1 MNRENKLK
9 IRVLLV
15 DDHPLVL
22 AGVRS
27 SLLKYDRFE
36 IVGEAASGPEAI
48 NRAKEC
54 LPDVVVM
61 DITMPGMNGL
71 EATKCLRAICPQ
83 TKVLILTVH
92 EKKEF
97 IREMIQAGARGYV
110 RKNTPP
116 SDLVSAIEAV
126 YCGEVF
132 FMPDVA
138 QAFFTEYV
146 LNAGKMDDA
155 SPKRLSKREH
165 EVLSL
170 IVDGLANKDIADRL
184 QLSVRTAEKHRQRIM
199 EKLGIHRATE
209 LVKFAITR
217 GFVNLSAESIPF
229 MSAAQP
235 ASERKTV

>member
-1 MNRENKLK
+1 MNGDPKLK

-27 SLLKYDRFE
+27 SLVKYDRFD
-36 IVGEAASGPEAI
+36 IVGEAAGGPEAI
-48 NRAKEC
+48 NRAKET

-97 IREMIQAGARGYV
+97 IREMIQSGARGYV

-116 SDLVSAIEAV
+116 AELALAIESV
-126 YCGEVF
+126 HRGEVY

-138 QAFFTEYV
+138 QAFFREYV
-146 LNAGKMDDA
+146 LNAGRMEDS
-155 SPKRLSKREH
+155 SPKRLSKREQ
-165 EVLSL
+165 EVLRL
-170 IVDGLANKDIADRL
+170 IVDGLANKEIADRL

-209 LVKFAITR
+209 LVRVAITR
-217 GFVNLSAESIPF
+217 GFVNLNTDSIPF
-229 MSAAQP
+229 LPPSQVP
-235 ASERKTV
+235 ERRTL

>member
-1 MNRENKLK
+1 MNGDTKLK
-9 IRVLLV
+9 IKVLLV

-27 SLLKYDRFE
+27 SLVKYDRFE
-36 IVGEAASGPEAI
+36 IVGEASSGPEAI

-83 TKVLILTVH
+83 TQVLILTVH

-97 IREMIQAGARGYV
+97 IREMIQAGARGYL
-110 RKNTPP
+110 RKNSPP
-116 SDLVSAIEAV
+116 AELVAAIESIFR
-126 YCGEVF
+126 GEVY

-138 QAFFTEYV
+138 QAFFKEYV
-146 LNAGKMDDA
+146 LSAGKMDES
-155 SPKRLSKREH
+155 SPKKLSRREH
-165 EVLSL
+165 EVLRL
-170 IVDGLANKDIADRL
+170 IVDGLANKEIADRL

-209 LVKFAITR
+209 LVRIAITR
-217 GFVNLSAESIPF
+217 GFVNLSPESIPF
-229 MSAAQP
+229 MPSSQM
-235 ASERKTV
+235 SERRTL

>member
-1 MNRENKLK
+1 MNKESKSK

-27 SLLKYDRFE
+27 SLLRAERFE

-48 NRAKEC
+48 NRAKET
-54 LPDVVVM
+54 LPDVVIM

-71 EATKCLRAICPQ
+71 EATKCLRAICPE

-97 IREMIQAGARGYV
+97 VREMIQAGARGYV

-116 SDLVSAIEAV
+116 AELIVAIECV
-126 YCGEVF
+126 YRGEVF

-138 QAFFTEYV
+138 QAFFKEYV
-146 LNAGKMDDA
+146 LNAGKMEDPSA
-155 SPKRLSKREH
+155 KQLSKREH

-170 IVDGLANKDIADRL
+170 VVEGLGNKEIAGRL

-209 LVKFAITR
+209 LVKIAITR
-217 GFVNLSAESIPF
+217 GFVHLNPEAMPF
-229 MSAAQP
+229 MPSSHAT
-235 ASERKTV
+235 ERTTL

>member
-1 MNRENKLK
+1 MNGDTTLK
-9 IRVLLV
+9 IKVLLV

-22 AGVRS
+22 AGVRAF
-27 SLLKYDRFE
+27 LLRYERFE
-36 IVGEAASGPEAI
+36 IVGEASSASEAI
-48 NRAKEC
+48 NRAKDC
-54 LPDVVVM
+54 SPDVVVM
-61 DITMPGMNGL
+61 DISMPGMNGL

-110 RKNTPP
+110 RKNSPP
-116 SDLVSAIEAV
+116 SELVTAIESV
-126 YCGEVF
+126 YRGEVY

-138 QAFFTEYV
+138 QAFFREYV
-146 LNAGKMDDA
+146 LNAGRMDDT

-165 EVLSL
+165 EVLRL
-170 IVDGLANKDIADRL
+170 IVEGLANKEVADRL

-209 LVKFAITR
+209 LVKVAITR
-217 GFVNLSAESIPF
+217 GFVNLSPESVPF
-229 MSAAQP
+229 LSTSQVP
-235 ASERKTV
+235 ERRTL

>member
-1 MNRENKLK
+1 MNRESKSK
-9 IRVLLV
+9 IRLLLV

-27 SLLKYDRFE
+27 SLLRSERFE
-36 IVGEAASGPEAI
+36 IVGEASSGPEAI

-92 EKKEF
+92 EKREF
-97 IREMIQAGARGYV
+97 VREMIQAGARGYV

-116 SDLVSAIEAV
+116 GDLALAIECV
-126 YCGEVF
+126 YRGEVF

-138 QAFFTEYV
+138 QAFFKEYV
-146 LNAGKMDDA
+146 LSAGRM
-155 SPKRLSKREH
+155 
-165 EVLSL
+165 
-170 IVDGLANKDIADRL
+170 
-184 QLSVRTAEKHRQRIM
+184 
-199 EKLGIHRATE
+199 
-209 LVKFAITR
+209 
-217 GFVNLSAESIPF
+217 
-229 MSAAQP
+229 
-235 ASERKTV
+235 